1 MIVTR
6 TGENTVDIQAET
18 EDDMLIMK
26 QIKTLEARARTEIE
40 SLHRQLRILAD
51 DNKYLKFM
59 LDKNNVI
66 YDKEKVD
73 A

>member
-6 TGENTVDIQAET
+6 TGDNTVDMEAET
-18 EDDMLIMK
+18 EDDRLIVK
-26 QIKTLEARARTEIE
+26 QIQTLERRANAEIE
-40 SLHRQLRILAD
+40 SLHRQVRILAD

-66 YDKEKVD
+66 YDHTR

>member
-18 EDDMLIMK
+18 EDDQLIIT
-26 QIKTLEARARTEIE
+26 QIKTLENRAAAEIN

-59 LDKNNVI
+59 LDKNNVV
-66 YDKEKVD
+66 YDKDKTD
-73 A
+73 G